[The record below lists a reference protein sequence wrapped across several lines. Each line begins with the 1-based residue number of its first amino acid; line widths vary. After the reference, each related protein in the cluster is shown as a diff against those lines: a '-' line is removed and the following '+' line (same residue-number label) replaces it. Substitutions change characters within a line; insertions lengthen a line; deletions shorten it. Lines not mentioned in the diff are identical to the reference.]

1 MSKRNIYFYSLK
13 VIQTTVVNGEVLE
26 NKFNVEEVYEYLKKI
41 HTNLPSNADGLKY
54 LKHDIVGDIYYLLEF
69 LDFDENSTFIRLGKP
84 SQNNEVG
91 KRSTESYKL
100 VDIPLEKTELIE
112 SYTYMYIDFKT
123 DVVSFVRVGGA
134 PSIKWFAV
142 SLTSYNSTSGI
153 KVSCVPF
160 TTDEILESFGTKADI
175 GSITIT
181 TVKPTAQVSS
191 FLNGVTEKDI
201 NDLKSDE
208 TTFVM
213 TIKPPKRGGNTTKD
227 TGVLSNLFYKAKN
240 NERNMK
246 KFVINIA
253 EEMDDKKSGV
263 DLLNYKFIRSSDIL
277 SSSKLSTQ
285 QYKNEIV
292 KVYERE
298 LMTLKKIFKI

>member
-13 VIQTTVVNGEVLE
+13 VVQTTIIDGKPLE
-26 NKFNVEEVYEYLKKI
+26 KRFNSEEVYEYLKKI
-41 HTNLPSNADGLKY
+41 HTSLPSNADGLKY

-69 LDFDENSTFIRLGKP
+69 MDFDENSTFIRLGKP

-100 VDIPLEKTELIE
+100 VDIPLDKAELIE

-123 DVVSFVRVGGA
+123 DVISFVRVGGA

-142 SLTSYNSTSGI
+142 SLTSYDTNSGI
-153 KVSCVPF
+153 KISCVPF
-160 TTDEILESFGTKADI
+160 TTDEILESFGTRADI

-181 TVKPTAQVSS
+181 TVKPTAEILSI
-191 FLNGVTEKDI
+191 LGGITEEDV
-201 NDLKSDE
+201 NDLKSNE

-227 TGVLSNLFYKAKN
+227 TGVLSKLFYKIKN

-253 EEMDDKKSGV
+253 EEMDDKKSGI

-277 SSSKLSTQ
+277 STSKLSTD
-285 QYKNEIV
+285 QYKREIV